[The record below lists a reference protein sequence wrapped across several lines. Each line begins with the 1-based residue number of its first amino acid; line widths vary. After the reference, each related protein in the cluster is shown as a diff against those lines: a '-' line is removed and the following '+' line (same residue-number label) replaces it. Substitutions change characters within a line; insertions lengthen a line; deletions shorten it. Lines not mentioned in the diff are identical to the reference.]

1 MKISVQ
7 RTLVQISQ
15 PSSVLLEFLVFLQD
29 KTLREND
36 LAALRKQIEREYL
49 EKINLEDQIMERL
62 RTQLTLDKAAQYSK
76 KLTGRSRD
84 RTKHLVSLSATSSS
98 IALHP
103 QRPWGLLGTR
113 GPGWPPQLHAAPE
126 LCLFASQFVL
136 VIATFPSFS
145 ADLFILRV

>member
-1 MKISVQ
+1 M
-7 RTLVQISQ
+7 
-15 PSSVLLEFLVFLQD
+15 QD

-84 RTKHLVSLSATSSS
+84 RTKHLVSLSASSS
-98 IALHP
+98 SVALRP
-103 QRPWGLLGTR
+103 QRP
-113 GPGWPPQLHAAPE
+113 
-126 LCLFASQFVL
+126 
-136 VIATFPSFS
+136 
-145 ADLFILRV
+145 